1 MPKYTVDWHDK
12 AYRWEIV
19 RWDDLGKGVRSGTV
33 VERFAEDCRADAEE
47 ICDYYN
53 DMEDPELWSD
63 IGCEFDE
70 KVL

>member
-1 MPKYTVDWHDK
+1 MMKFTVDWHDK

-19 RWDDLGKGVRSGTV
+19 RWDDLGNGVRSGTV

-53 DMEDPELWSD
+53 DMEDPALWSD
-63 IGCEFDE
+63 IERPVDAE
-70 KVL
+70 TI